1 MNVGSDKKKY
11 KFEAKGKYR
20 VGKYKVR
27 SWRMFELLPDDD
39 DMLPDY
45 DFEAEVLPLKGSRKR
60 KRGAFRTEGKRK
72 QVNPSECQE
81 VIESSAP
88 RSPEL
93 DTVRI
98 YFDCAKLIDID
109 KFIPET
115 SYKQI
120 FTCIRDTLGG
130 VAYQQER
137 YKNEMRCSW
146 YGKMQVSKE
155 ERRWGQNGKYHYDVL
170 CFEFSVAKWYGMTS
184 GINLGIE
191 PSAQRIL
198 VPIAQALQTL
208 GVEKYLKEGVTM
220 ERVFKRL
227 VASAEIRR
235 FDLSINFQ
243 IPPGYTPDE
252 YIDVLERCRLNRQD
266 SKREGEGS
274 ISFGTAKS
282 PYRVIFYNKE
292 KEQKNFYLKKDSD
305 PHMAYVDEYG
315 EIQYLDYNNIKQEFY
330 KKNMDLFQNKLRF
343 EVQFRT
349 KFLQENNLEVKGM
362 ESIDNVI
369 RLGTVYWRDVLDQFD
384 EQLNRANFQYQD
396 DEKSAVARVLD
407 QLETMEMNEVI
418 SGTVCANNSK
428 FIMDCYRQGWK
439 AVAKK
444 LGTSLFSKKRKWCNV
459 NLNYDVKVL
468 PEALPI
474 MRIMPTLMLSRTGKM
489 LSNFV
494 LNPAPVQVA
503 RAV

>member
-1 MNVGSDKKKY
+1 MSIGSDKKKY

-98 YFDCAKLIDID
+98 YFDCTKYLDLD
-109 KFIPET
+109 RFIPET
-115 SYKQI
+115 SNKQI

-130 VAYQQER
+130 VAYQSER

-146 YGKMQVSKE
+146 YGKMQISKE

-198 VPIAQALQTL
+198 VPIAQALQAL
-208 GVEKYLKEGVTM
+208 HVEKYLKYDFTLDDL
-220 ERVFKRL
+220 FKRL
-227 VASAEIRR
+227 VHSAEIRR

-243 IPPGYTPDE
+243 VPPGYTPDE

-266 SKREGEGS
+266 AKREGEGS

-282 PYRVIFYNKE
+282 PYRTIFYNKE

-305 PHMAYVDEYG
+305 PHMAYVDQYG
-315 EIQYLDYNNIKQEFY
+315 EIQYLDYNDIKQEFY
-330 KKNMDLFQNKLRF
+330 KKIWTC
-343 EVQFRT
+343 FRT
-349 KFLQENNLEVKGM
+349 
-362 ESIDNVI
+362 S
-369 RLGTVYWRDVLDQFD
+369 
-384 EQLNRANFQYQD
+384 
-396 DEKSAVARVLD
+396 
-407 QLETMEMNEVI
+407 
-418 SGTVCANNSK
+418 
-428 FIMDCYRQGWK
+428 
-439 AVAKK
+439 
-444 LGTSLFSKKRKWCNV
+444 
-459 NLNYDVKVL
+459 
-468 PEALPI
+468 
-474 MRIMPTLMLSRTGKM
+474 
-489 LSNFV
+489 
-494 LNPAPVQVA
+494 
-503 RAV
+503 